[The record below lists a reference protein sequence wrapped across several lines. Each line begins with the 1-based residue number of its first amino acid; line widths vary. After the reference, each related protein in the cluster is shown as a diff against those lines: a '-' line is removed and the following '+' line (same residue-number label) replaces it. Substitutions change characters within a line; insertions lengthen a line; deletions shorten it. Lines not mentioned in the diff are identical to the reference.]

1 MAFSDE
7 IRILNSAE
15 LLRVVS
21 IGRTLREVIVEFDR
35 VASDAKLDAAAFG
48 ALLAVHHDLAAEGV
62 MGFSAEEAHDVG
74 RAETDDGGVD
84 EIGVDAFE
92 IGSGLEQDIRGQLRL
107 IDQVH

>member
-1 MAFSDE
+1 
-7 IRILNSAE
+7 
-15 LLRVVS
+15 
-21 IGRTLREVIVEFDR
+21 
-35 VASDAKLDAAAFG
+35 
-48 ALLAVHHDLAAEGV
+48 V